1 MDIKI
6 YEKPVLTRFVT
17 IDGEEFELYKL
28 IPSLEEISETMEND
42 SWGDYSLRDY
52 ELFSSETMNKLVKM
66 KLVKNYTGSRMA
78 NLYCMSDEKGVEELL
93 NTLYKLDILYDEN
106 YKE

>member
-17 IDGEEFELYKL
+17 IDGEEFELGVL
-28 IPSLEEISETMEND
+28 IASLEQISETMEDD

-52 ELFSSETMNKLVKM
+52 ELSSSETMNKLVKM

-78 NLYCMSDEKGVEELL
+78 NLYCMSDKKGVEELL
-93 NTLYKLDILYDEN
+93 NTLYELDILYDEN